1 MDYPAY
7 LVYRKSGIEWLGDI
21 PDHWELKKF
30 RFLFSFGRGLGI
42 TKENLLDEG
51 IPCINYGEIHSKYGF
66 EVIPEKH
73 PLKCVTPDYL
83 ETGTSSLL
91 SVGDF
96 VFADTSEDIEGSGNF
111 SHLNSD
117 TPTFAGYHT
126 VIARSIS
133 NDVPRYMAYLFDS
146 LPYRFQIRKTVS
158 GVKVFSITQAILK
171 NCYLWLPQ
179 KTEQIQIAQFLDHKT
194 QQIDQLLA
202 KKQTLIDKLNE
213 QRIALITHAV
223 TKGLNPDV
231 TLKDSGVEWLG
242 KVPKHW
248 QVRRVRFLV
257 EKIEQ
262 GWSPQCF
269 NYPAEDDSWG
279 VLKVGCVNSNYFD
292 PMENK
297 ELPEEMEIRPEYE
310 IKSGDILISR
320 ANTKELLGSAALV
333 PNNVRSR
340 LLLCDKLYKLISNK
354 ELLNEFFILFL
365 RSFATRP
372 HYEREATGASGSMQ
386 NIGQDT
392 VKNLP
397 VTVPP
402 YAEQAQIVEYLDKET
417 ARIDRM
423 VELNQQTMD
432 KLKEY
437 RTALI
442 TAAVTGKIDVR
453 NWQQESNHANP

>member
-7 LVYRKSGIEWLGDI
+7 PGYRESGIEWLGNI

-146 LPYRFQIRKTVS
+146 LPYRFQIRKMVS

-194 QQIDQLLA
+194 QQIDQLIA

-223 TKGLNPDV
+223 TKGLNPAV
-231 TLKDSGVEWLG
+231 MLKDSGVEWLG
-242 KVPKHW
+242 EVPKHW
-248 QVRRVRFLV
+248 EIRRLKFSLDLIN
-257 EKIEQ
+257 EKINVSDKDDLFLGLENIEPWT
-262 GWSPQCF
+262 GRKILSENMVSEGVATKF
-269 NYPAEDDSWG
+269 NVGDVLFGKLRPYLAKVLLADFSG
-279 VLKVGCVNSNYFD
+279 VATTELLVFRPYSLNGKFLTYYLLNADFIETVNSSTYGSKM
-292 PMENK
+292 P
-297 ELPEEMEIRPEYE
+297 
-310 IKSGDILISR
+310 R
-320 ANTKELLGSAALV
+320 ANWEYIGAL
-333 PNNVRSR
+333 PA
-340 LLLCDKLYKLISNK
+340 LIPTI
-354 ELLNEFFILFL
+354 EEQ
-365 RSFATRP
+365 
-372 HYEREATGASGSMQ
+372 RE
-386 NIGQDT
+386 
-392 VKNLP
+392 
-397 VTVPP
+397 
-402 YAEQAQIVEYLDKET
+402 IVAHLDKET

-423 VELNQQTMD
+423 VELNQQTID

-453 NWQQESNHANP
+453 NWRQTETKGV

>member
-7 LVYRKSGIEWLGDI
+7 PVYRESGIEWLGKI

-51 IPCINYGEIHSKYGF
+51 VPCINYGEIHSKYGF

-91 SVGDF
+91 SAGDF

-117 TPTFAGYHT
+117 VPTFAGYHT
-126 VIARSIS
+126 VIARPIS
-133 NDVPRYMAYLFDS
+133 NDIPRYMAYLFDS

-171 NCYLWLPQ
+171 NCYLWLPP

-194 QQIDQLLA
+194 QQIDQLIA

-223 TKGLNPDV
+223 TKGLNPAV
-231 TLKDSGVEWLG
+231 TLEDSGVEWLG
-242 KVPKHW
+242 EVPEHW
-248 QVRRVRFLV
+248 EVKPVKFLT
-257 EKIEQ
+257 KILR
-262 GWSPQCF
+262 GKFSHRPRNDPDF
-269 NYPAEDDSWG
+269 YDGNYP
-279 VLKVGCVNSNYFD
+279 F
-292 PMENK
+292 
-297 ELPEEMEIRPEYE
+297 IQT
-310 IKSGDILISR
+310 GDISQ
-320 ANTKELLGSAALV
+320 ANKYVTHYSQT
-333 PNNVRSR
+333 
-340 LLLCDKLYKLISNK
+340 
-354 ELLNEFFILFL
+354 LNEKGYAVSKEFPAGTLVMTI
-365 RSFATRP
+365 A
-372 HYEREATGASGSMQ
+372 A
-386 NIGQDT
+386 NIGDMAIINFDACFPDSIVGFFPEQNVDLIFLYYLFVAMKQQLMST
-392 VKNLP
+392 AVLNTQLNLNVDRVGSIP
-397 VTVPP
+397 AIYPSIE
-402 YAEQAQIVEYLDKET
+402 EQTQIVEYLDRET
-417 ARIDRM
+417 ERIDRM
-423 VELNQQTMD
+423 VELNQQTID

-453 NWQQESNHANP
+453 NWRQTETKGV